1 MKAGKM
7 VHVIDVQQASMTVNA
22 AGTPVQTWSK
32 LATLRA
38 ELIEQSTEEFLR
50 GAGDTGVTTLAFRT
64 RHVSGITTDH
74 RVSFDG
80 AAFDIEEIVAIGR
93 RRGLELRCKRGQP

>member
-1 MKAGKM
+1 MRAGKM
-7 VHVIDVQQASMTVNA
+7 VHVIEIQQASMTVNA

-38 ELIEQSTEEFLR
+38 ELIEQGTEEFLR
-50 GAGDTGVTTLAFRT
+50 GAGDTSVTTLAFRT
-64 RHVSGITTDH
+64 RHVGGITTDH

-80 AAFDIEEIVAIGR
+80 AAFDIEEIVPIGR
-93 RRGLELRCKRGQP
+93 RRGLELRCKEVQP

>member
-7 VHVIDVQQASMTVNA
+7 VHVIEIQQAATAVND

-32 LATLRA
+32 FATLRA

-50 GAGDTGVTTLAFRT
+50 NAGDTSVMTLAFRT
-64 RHVSGITTDH
+64 RFLPGITNEQ

-80 AAFDIEEIVAIGR
+80 MAFDIEQIVTIGR
-93 RRGLELRCKRGQP
+93 RRGLELRCKAVS

>member
-7 VHVIDVQQASMTVNA
+7 VHVIEIQQASMTVNP

-38 ELIEQSTEEFLR
+38 ELIEQTTEEFLR
-50 GAGDTGVTTLAFRT
+50 NAGDTNVTTLAFRT
-64 RHVSGITTDH
+64 RYIAGITNDN

-80 AAFDIEEIVAIGR
+80 AAFDIEQIVTIGR
-93 RRGLELRCKRGQP
+93 RRGLELRCKAVTP

>member
-7 VHVIDVQQASMTVNA
+7 VHVIEIQQAATAVND

-32 LATLRA
+32 FATLRA

-50 GAGDTGVTTLAFRT
+50 NAGDTSVTTLAFRT
-64 RHVSGITTDH
+64 RYLAGVTDEH

-80 AAFDIEEIVAIGR
+80 AAFDIDKIVTIGR
-93 RRGLELRCKRGQP
+93 RRGLELRCKESRP